1 MKVMNQSTDETRKRI
16 AAQYSALDSA
26 RQAVLLARLA
36 DRMSLM
42 ARDTY
47 DPNGGVA
54 DGARLRSFNEAQNR
68 ILAQLLRLLTASTQ
82 RYPDD
87 VFANILVDQFQT
99 LRIDPEQIFATCLD
113 RQSRG
118 WGHAPP

>member
-1 MKVMNQSTDETRKRI
+1 MNVMNHSTDETRKRI
-16 AAQYSALDSA
+16 AGQYSAPDSM
-26 RQAVLLARLA
+26 RQAELLARLA

-68 ILAQLLRLLTASTQ
+68 ILAQLLRLMTASTQ

-99 LRIDPEQIFATCLD
+99 LRIDPEQIFAACLSG
-113 RQSRG
+113 QSHG